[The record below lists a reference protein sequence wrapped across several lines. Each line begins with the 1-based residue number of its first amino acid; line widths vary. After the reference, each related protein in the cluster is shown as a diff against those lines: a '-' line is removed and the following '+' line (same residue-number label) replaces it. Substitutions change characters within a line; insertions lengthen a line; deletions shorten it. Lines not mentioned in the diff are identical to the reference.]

1 MPAPVSI
8 ARRDAAFSPDPSRSP
23 LLHPALS
30 TSLSKSFGFNSPF
43 SLSAMSTS
51 LKDLSSSPGFS
62 SMAMSLGRSFE
73 ERPRIEA
80 QFFKNFTC
88 CGLDLQDLH
97 GLLEHFE
104 ECHVQ
109 FEDDRSTDGGMDGVD
124 MEAES
129 EGTISGPPSPR
140 LLAAGSSRGVFEVK
154 KSALGENSFE
164 APDSPATHQLHLDGG
179 MELDMEMGDDDEAG
193 SPGSSAESSHSHV
206 SATINPQNLSNNISL
221 QRNGSK
227 KQQSQFSS
235 APIDT
240 SQGIQPSLV
249 GFDPIAS
256 RKTSGFTP
264 PASETPRGE
273 EQTSPSDALNFPAG
287 TVNPSQALGNNGA
300 PVVGSGIGGLAP
312 SLLFN
317 GTAPT
322 PTSSNPLE
330 PSIPGFGHQED
341 LHVDPIQ
348 HETDEDE
355 TDDSEEED
363 ENADSQYNTSNTN
376 NNRHQAFIAPPASSL
391 PPIPQSIAVAP
402 PVNPNK
408 PHTRPRKQSSS
419 VLSPNSGLPSLPNGH
434 YPTLNPNDH
443 ATIAALAQTTL
454 KDPMQTAQ
462 AIAALGPNPLS
473 ALPTARHPLGAGVQI
488 SPSGRPYTPPSEK
501 PFKCTVPGCEKSY
514 KQQNGLKYHR
524 LHGHSGD
531 KATAAQA
538 AYQLQQQQ
546 QQAQMLAQQQAAQQ
560 AAAQAQAQQAY
571 YWATNGGKI
580 DPKVEGKPYV
590 CHVASCGKRYKNMNG
605 LRYHYQHSGAHGA
618 LGLQMLAQGCHPP
631 PQFPPG
637 HKRGHQLSQSYIP
650 GSTASSRASS
660 PAPSRGGSPNYHGI
674 RMGFN

>member
-8 ARRDAAFSPDPSRSP
+8 ARRDAAFSPDPARSP

-30 TSLSKSFGFNSPF
+30 TSLSKSFGLNSPF

-140 LLAAGSSRGVFEVK
+140 LLAAGSQRGVFEVK
-154 KSALGENSFE
+154 KSGLGENSFE

-179 MELDMEMGDDDEAG
+179 MELDMEMGDDDDAG
-193 SPGSSAESSHSHV
+193 SPSSSAESAHSHV
-206 SATINPQNLSNNISL
+206 STTINPQNLTNFGDNSISL
-221 QRNGSK
+221 QRSGSK
-227 KQQSQFSS
+227 KFSS
-235 APIDT
+235 ATTNIDT
-240 SQGIQPSLV
+240 TQGIQPSLV
-249 GFDPIAS
+249 GFDPNAS

-264 PASETPRGE
+264 PASEKSDKQPN
-273 EQTSPSDALNFPAG
+273 PIDALNFAPAG
-287 TVNPSQALGNNGA
+287 TVNPAQALGGGGNG
-300 PVVGSGIGGLAP
+300 PGVGGLAP

-317 GTAPT
+317 GTGTNPAQTAP
-322 PTSSNPLE
+322 SFADLE
-330 PSIPGFGHQED
+330 ND
-341 LHVDPIQ
+341 LHVEPVPDTE
-348 HETDEDE
+348 ETDSDSDSDDDDDE
-355 TDDSEEED
+355 TSST
-363 ENADSQYNTSNTN
+363 NAPPPSLQYQ
-376 NNRHQAFIAPPASSL
+376 QAPFIAPPASSL
-391 PPIPQSIAVAP
+391 PPIPQSIPVAP
-402 PVNPNK
+402 PPAIPHK
-408 PHTRPRKQSSS
+408 THHTRPRKPAAH
-419 VLSPNSGLPSLPNGH
+419 VLSPNSGLPTLPNGH
-434 YPTLNPNDH
+434 LMLNPNDH
-443 ATIAALAQTTL
+443 ATITALAQTTL
-454 KDPMQTAQ
+454 KDPMMTAQ
-462 AIAALGPNPLS
+462 AIAALGPNSLS

-524 LHGHSGD
+524 IHGHTGD

-538 AYQLQQQQ
+538 AYQQQQQ
-546 QQAQMLAQQQAAQQ
+546 QQAALLAQQQAAQQ
-560 AAAQAQAQQAY
+560 AAAAQQAQQAY

-580 DPKVEGKPYV
+580 DPKIEGKPYV

-637 HKRGHQLSQSYIP
+637 HKRGHQLAQSYIP
-650 GSTASSRASS
+650 GSTSSSRTNS

>member
-8 ARRDAAFSPDPSRSP
+8 ARRDAAFSPDPARSP
-23 LLHPALS
+23 LLHPTLS
-30 TSLSKSFGFNSPF
+30 NSLSKSFGFNSPF

-124 MEAES
+124 MEGES

-140 LLAAGSSRGVFEVK
+140 LLAAGSQRGVFEVK

-179 MELDMEMGDDDEAG
+179 MELDMEMGDDDDAA
-193 SPGSSAESSHSHV
+193 SPGSSAESAHSHV
-206 SATINPQNLSNNISL
+206 STTINPQNLTNNFDGNISL
-221 QRNGSK
+221 QRSGSK
-227 KQQSQFSS
+227 KQFSS
-235 APIDT
+235 AAIDT

-249 GFDPIAS
+249 GFDPLAS

-264 PASETPRGE
+264 PASEPPLDDK
-273 EQTSPSDALNFPAG
+273 QPSPSDPLNFAPAG
-287 TVNPSQALGNNGA
+287 TVNPSQALGGNG
-300 PVVGSGIGGLAP
+300 PGVGGLAP

-317 GTAPT
+317 GTGTT
-322 PTSSNPLE
+322 PAANPLAQTTSFNDLENDLQVE
-330 PSIPGFGHQED
+330 PVP
-341 LHVDPIQ
+341 
-348 HETDEDE
+348 ETDEDDE
-355 TDDSEEED
+355 DDDSD
-363 ENADSQYNTSNTN
+363 DDDTTTSTTN
-376 NNRHQAFIAPPASSL
+376 QPLPHFNSEPPFIAPPASSL
-391 PPIPQSIAVAP
+391 PPIPQSIPVAP

-408 PHTRPRKQSSS
+408 PHTRPRKPSAH

-434 YPTLNPNDH
+434 YLNPNDH
-443 ATIAALAQTTL
+443 ATITALAQTTL

-462 AIAALGPNPLS
+462 AIAALGPNSLS

-524 LHGHSGD
+524 IHGHTGD

-546 QQAQMLAQQQAAQQ
+546 QQAALLAQQQAAQQ
-560 AAAQAQAQQAY
+560 AAAAQQAQQAY

-580 DPKVEGKPYV
+580 DPKIEGKPYV

-637 HKRGHQLSQSYIP
+637 HRKGGGHQLAQSYIP
-650 GSTASSRASS
+650 GSTASSRTNS
-660 PAPSRGGSPNYHGI
+660 PATSRGGSPNYHGI